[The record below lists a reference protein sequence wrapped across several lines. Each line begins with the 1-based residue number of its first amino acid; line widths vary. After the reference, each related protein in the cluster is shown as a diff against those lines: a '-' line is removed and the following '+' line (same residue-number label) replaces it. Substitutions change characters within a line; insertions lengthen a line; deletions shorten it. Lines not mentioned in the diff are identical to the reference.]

1 MEWRAATLPL
11 RGKSSVARGSL
22 SLAAAE
28 TAIWFSRADQICAGC
43 CSLPLTMFRSSL
55 WEDEEDDD
63 STSTTGQGNAS
74 GNSSQWQLFDGQQWS
89 QICNDHIIECHYCQ
103 PGARGMTI
111 YTNLGS
117 LHIDFDDMTVMGPF
131 AGLGVRRQTFLS
143 SNQSQEVGWYYKDN
157 TYWCEYGSQ
166 GSSHSTSSVNSHDL
180 EQQYNSNP
188 RGSFQFKVGSTAYK
202 LDFSAMTQTN
212 LSTLMTRKV
221 RRRPKFNSVVSANS
235 SSVAL
240 ASSSLSTLFLNP
252 PTAVTWEFIG
262 DEGVWTEY
270 QKPGSSLDSM
280 DIEKQYQLNPQGQLN
295 FTAGRY
301 TYTLYFS
308 GMYQISNTFGT
319 KRHVRR
325 TSGNQHSNSA
335 LSQAHWQFKDMD
347 GRWKDYVKGSS
358 RGRCTVSSQDIEAQY
373 QQNSTGTMSFS
384 AGKFN
389 YQLDFSAMV
398 QTNLSTYTRRPVRRL

>member
-1 MEWRAATLPL
+1 M
-11 RGKSSVARGSL
+11 
-22 SLAAAE
+22 
-28 TAIWFSRADQICAGC
+28 FS
-43 CSLPLTMFRSSL
+43 SSL

-111 YTNLGS
+111 YTNLGCFCVCISPRYLLSTWSCGVFIDLIMTNGLRHFFHQFNRS
-117 LHIDFDDMTVMGPF
+117 LHIDFDDMTVTGPF
-131 AGLGVRRQTFLS
+131 AGLGVRRQTFLPF
-143 SNQSQEVGWYYKDN
+143 NQSQEVGWYYKDN

-166 GSSHSTSSVNSHDL
+166 GSSHNTSSVNSHDL

-235 SSVAL
+235 SSMAL
-240 ASSSLSTLFLNP
+240 ASSSLSTLSLNP

-262 DEGVWTEY
+262 DEGVWMEY

-325 TSGNQHSNSA
+325 TSGNQHNNSA

-347 GRWKDYVKGSS
+347 GRWKDYVKGSN

-384 AGKFN
+384 TGKFN

-398 QTNLSTYTRRPVRRL
+398 QTNLSTSTRRPVRRL